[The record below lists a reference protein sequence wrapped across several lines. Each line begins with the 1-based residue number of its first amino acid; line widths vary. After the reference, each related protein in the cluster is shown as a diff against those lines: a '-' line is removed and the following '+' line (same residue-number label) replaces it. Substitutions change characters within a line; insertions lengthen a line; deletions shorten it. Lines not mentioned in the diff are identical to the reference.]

1 MTVSFNADEVF
12 EMAEQIER
20 NAAQFYREA
29 GAKTSEP
36 QTKNLFLRLAG
47 MEEGH
52 LRTFQQMRKTLSDQ
66 ERGGTTFDPEGEASL
81 YLQAMADD
89 RGFEGMRSRGTK
101 LTGKESTPEM
111 LEIAL
116 SAERNSILYYVG
128 LREMV
133 PTTAG
138 KDKVQAIISE
148 EVRHAADLRR
158 QLAAL
163 QPAAV

>member
-1 MTVSFNADEVF
+1 MSISFNADEVF

-20 NAAQFYREA
+20 NGAKFYREA
-29 GAKTSEP
+29 ATLTSDQ
-36 QTKNLFLRLAG
+36 QTKNMFLRLAA
-47 MEEGH
+47 MEDGH
-52 LRTFQQMRKTLSDQ
+52 LRTFQQMRKGLSDQ
-66 ERGGTTFDPEGEASL
+66 EKGGTTFDPEGEASL

-89 RGFEGMRSRGTK
+89 RGYEGMRGRNVK
-101 LTGKESTPEM
+101 LTGKESTTEL
-111 LEIAL
+111 LEIAIG
-116 SAERNSILYYVG
+116 AERNSILYYVG

-133 PTTAG
+133 PTETG
-138 KDKVQAIISE
+138 REKVQAIISE

>member
-1 MTVSFNADEVF
+1 MSVTFNADEVF

-20 NAAQFYREA
+20 NAGKFYREA
-29 GAKTSEP
+29 AAVAAERPAKD
-36 QTKNLFLRLAG
+36 LFLRLSA
-47 MEEGH
+47 MEDGH
-52 LRTFQQMRKTLSDQ
+52 LRTFQQMRTSLSDQ
-66 ERGGTTFDPEGEASL
+66 EKGGTTFDPEGEASL

-89 RGFEGMRSRGTK
+89 RGFEGLRRPNVK
-101 LTGKESTPEM
+101 LTGQESTREL

-116 SAERNSILYYVG
+116 EAERNSILYYVG

-133 PTTAG
+133 PTEAG
-138 KDKVQAIISE
+138 RDKVQAIISE

-163 QPAAV
+163 PETVR

>member
-36 QTKNLFLRLAG
+36 QTKNIFLRLAA
-47 MEEGH
+47 MEDGH

-66 ERGGTTFDPEGEASL
+66 EKGGTTFDPEGEASL

-89 RGFEGMRSRGTK
+89 RGFEGMKGRGVK
-101 LTGKESTPEM
+101 LTGHESTPEL
-111 LEIAL
+111 LEIAID
-116 SAERNSILYYVG
+116 AERNSILYYVG

-133 PTTAG
+133 PTEAG
-138 KDKVQAIISE
+138 RDKIQAIISE

-163 QPAAV
+163 QPATA